1 MKRINIR
8 PSSFRLNL
16 PLQFVRRK
24 IPVLVLLFLKTQR
37 KLAESEKFFQKKKN
51 EINLLRRLGRRLG
64 AVVRFA
70 ARFFR
75 MLFRFDRFFFLLLP
89 LAEWIV
95 SSCVVEPSK
104 GSALTAAKFI
114 DETSKFR
121 CFFDCRVLSFL
132 ICLRSTGLAVFCLS
146 MAPSICPMTT
156 LFCSRLFTIKGRT
169 DAFCVTVNSVQQR
182 KTLHVE
188 AQRLAER
195 LQELVH
201 LVHQDVRKGL

>member
-24 IPVLVLLFLKTQR
+24 IPVLVLLFRKTQR
-37 KLAESEKFFQKKKN
+37 NLAESKKIFQQKKKN

-104 GSALTAAKFI
+104 GSALTAVKFI

-132 ICLRSTGLAVFCLS
+132 ICPRSTGLAVFCLS

-169 DAFCVTVNSVQQR
+169 DAFCVGLSER
-182 KTLHVE
+182 KSL
-188 AQRLAER
+188 RLSC
-195 LQELVH
+195 
-201 LVHQDVRKGL
+201 KT